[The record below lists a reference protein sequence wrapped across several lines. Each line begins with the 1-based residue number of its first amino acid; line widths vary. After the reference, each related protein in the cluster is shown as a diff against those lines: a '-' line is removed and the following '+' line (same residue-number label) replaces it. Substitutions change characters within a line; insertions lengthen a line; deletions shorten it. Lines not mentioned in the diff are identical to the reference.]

1 MDSGAVRSARNVEA
15 TSRRRLRASFLQSAN
30 EHFGGLAKNAMT
42 RACGSAAILSGGRER
57 RTADPWL
64 PRRDRQ
70 GHGLIRGCT
79 AIANE
84 ILGGRGPSARPRS
97 SCSTLGAKALVASA
111 GFAMQHGCLATSYYR
126 RLDAKSRPRA
136 GSNGADSRATFE
148 FAQPRLGAAVEDG
161 SRVEPGRRYMY
172 LSKIRVSFLTRASTK
187 VRSVS
192 GRDSS
197 RPTLSTYP

>member
-161 SRVEPGRRYMY
+161 SRVEMGEDTCIFRRYVY
-172 LSKIRVSFLTRASTK
+172 LS
-187 VRSVS
+187 
-192 GRDSS
+192 
-197 RPTLSTYP
+197 